1 MEVART
7 ALDSLVEADAAEIVG
22 SVLVLALSR
31 MVSVVAV
38 AVEEEGRVAV
48 GEASEAAATLLEA
61 GVDDE
66 EGANAMAVV
75 PEDAE
80 VAAVLEGVRNVVE
93 LEVVGV
99 VEEVLG
105 SIGCMAVVLAFPL
118 PFLHDLIDLPRC
130 ILPWPPSR
138 TADLRSG
145 SHMDPLGGAASL

>member
-1 MEVART
+1 MEVARVV
-7 ALDSLVEADAAEIVG
+7 LESLVGAASAENVG
-22 SVLVLALSR
+22 SVLVLSR

-38 AVEEEGRVAV
+38 AEVVAVAVEEEEGRVAV
-48 GEASEAAATLLEA
+48 RE
-61 GVDDE
+61 DK
-66 EGANAMAVV
+66 EGANAIAVV
-75 PEDAE
+75 PEDAG
-80 VAAVLEGVRNVVE
+80 AAAALEGVRNIVE

-105 SIGCMAVVLAFPL
+105 SIGCKAVVLAFPF
-118 PFLHDLIDLPRC
+118 PFFRDLIDLPRC